1 MTNGSDGL
9 TAEDIV
15 LALPTDTELLKLRAK
30 VKRFKPPEVSAD
42 GHWKNSKV
50 GVFITTKSS
59 EGVLVSWNP
68 VGGLKRAA
76 LWEDLCKESSLAA
89 ERLELGWMIAN
100 MLRIEAVRVLNA
112 ISGPNEAMAEAD
124 FYRRE
129 EKRWRKWALVGI
141 TPDGRSIKGSV

>member
-1 MTNGSDGL
+1 MTEGSGWL
-9 TAEDIV
+9 SAEDIV
-15 LALPTDTELLKLRAK
+15 LALPIDTELLKLRAK

-42 GHWKNSKV
+42 GHWENSKV
-50 GVFITTKSS
+50 GVFTTAQSP

-76 LWEDLCKESSLAA
+76 LWKELCTESSLAA
-89 ERLELGWMIAN
+89 ERLELGWIIAN

-112 ISGPNEAMAEAD
+112 IAGPNEAMAEAD

-141 TPDGRSIKGSV
+141 IPDGRSIKGSV